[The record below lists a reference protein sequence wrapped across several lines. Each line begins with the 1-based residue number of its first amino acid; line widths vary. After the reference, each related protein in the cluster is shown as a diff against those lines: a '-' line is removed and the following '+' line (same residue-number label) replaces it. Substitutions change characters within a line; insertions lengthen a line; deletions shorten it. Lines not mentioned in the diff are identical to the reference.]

1 MDEDFKNFMSLVNI
15 YTQRL
20 TLGNSVYNLVTN
32 LEEEILIY
40 EYNKIELSNEL
51 KALCGFIEKDEDIE
65 NNRYALAYAAS
76 KYFNTTETG
85 NKQVDKYIL
94 QMQQK
99 YGKII

>member
-51 KALCGFIEKDEDIE
+51 KALCGFIEKDE
-65 NNRYALAYAAS
+65 YALAYAAS

-99 YGKII
+99 YDKII

>member
-1 MDEDFKNFMSLVNI
+1 MDEDFKNFMS
-15 YTQRL
+15 RL

-99 YGKII
+99 YDKII

>member
-1 MDEDFKNFMSLVNI
+1 MKKHYWIIIIILVIIIITSIFVIINNKKN
-15 YTQRL
+15 
-20 TLGNSVYNLVTN
+20 
-32 LEEEILIY
+32 
-40 EYNKIELSNEL
+40 
-51 KALCGFIEKDEDIE
+51 EDIE

-99 YGKII
+99 YDKII